1 MSPTPACRVSLDAA
15 ELEFMRD
22 GVRIFGPLSFA
33 LVGGDLLAIGGPNGA
48 GKTSLLNVLAGLLI
62 QSAGSLR
69 FNSQDMPSDAI
80 PSSNRAT
87 GVALLGHLNGLKLD
101 LSPRANLRFRDAL
114 CAGTNGDSI
123 DDDLA
128 DVGLAGLED
137 VPMRGLS
144 AGQRRRVA
152 IAALVRNPAMLWLL
166 DEPFANLDADGR
178 TLVAGAIA
186 RQRQRGGIVV
196 MSTHG
201 ADALPADARHLALA
215 AV

>member
-1 MSPTPACRVSLDAA
+1 M
-15 ELEFMRD
+15 
-22 GVRIFGPLSFA
+22 
-33 LVGGDLLAIGGPNGA
+33 LAIGGPNGA
-48 GKTSLLNVLAGLLI
+48 GKTTLLNVLAGLLM

-69 FNSQDMPSDAI
+69 VNSQDEFSSAAGPASI
-80 PSSNRAT
+80 PGT

-114 CAGTNGDSI
+114 CAGNQAVSI
-123 DDDLA
+123 DASLA
-128 DVGLAGLED
+128 EVGLAGYED
-137 VPMRGLS
+137 LPMRGLS

-166 DEPFANLDADGR
+166 DEPFANLDASGR
-178 TLVAGAIA
+178 ALVARAIA

-196 MSTHG
+196 MTTHG
-201 ADALPADARHLALA
+201 ADALPADARHLALV